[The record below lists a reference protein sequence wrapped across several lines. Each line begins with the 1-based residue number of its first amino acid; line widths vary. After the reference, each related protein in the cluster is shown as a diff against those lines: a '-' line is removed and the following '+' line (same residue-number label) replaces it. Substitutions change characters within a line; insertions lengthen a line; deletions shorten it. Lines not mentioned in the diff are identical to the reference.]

1 MWFSANRGW
10 LRSALVMALSA
21 GFGFFGPT
29 RIAASPEPV
38 LRVRQEA
45 RNGKLSLEY
54 GPVTLSANVAY
65 SGTLVPVSVTA
76 AVPIDGWL
84 SSFSVELVDAQGKRI
99 KAPLLHHA
107 GLFAPT
113 ERDLFSPAMRRIV
126 AFGSETETIRLPGEL
141 GYRVE
146 KGDSVLMLAAL
157 FNATEETYEGVY
169 LRISMEYADARRD
182 RRHQDVL
189 PLYLDVLPPG
199 GRMYDVPPGESKR
212 SWDWSPAVSGR
223 ILALGG
229 HLHKYGQKLVL
240 EDVTTGDT
248 LWIGTGSYDAQGEL
262 TGVSRK
268 IYLRGMRLQR
278 EHVYRLT
285 AVYNNPTD
293 EVVRGAMGKI
303 GGVFLPDRSERIAAD
318 RTDADYLRD
327 WHAMVQHSHEMDH
340 VKSTEQRV
348 THAHKH

>member
-1 MWFSANRGW
+1 MSTLGV
-10 LRSALVMALSA
+10 LVFL
-21 GFGFFGPT
+21 GPEH
-29 RIAASPEPV
+29 AAAAPEPA
-38 LRVRQEA
+38 LRVRHEA
-45 RNGKLSLEY
+45 RRGRLSFEY
-54 GPVTLSANVAY
+54 GPVTLSANVNY

-84 SSFSVELVDAQGKRI
+84 RSFSVELVDAQGHRI
-99 KAPLLHHA
+99 KQPLLHHA

-157 FNATEETYEGVY
+157 FNATARTHEGVF
-169 LRISMEYADARRD
+169 LRISMDYADARRD
-182 RRHQDVL
+182 RSHLDVL

-199 GRMYDVPPGESKR
+199 GRMYDVPPGGSKR
-212 SWDWSPAVSGR
+212 SWDWSPAISGR
-223 ILALGG
+223 VLALGG

-248 LWIGTGSYDAQGEL
+248 LWTGSGSYDEEGEL

-268 IYLRGMRLQR
+268 IYLRGLRLER

-285 AVYNNPTD
+285 AVYDNPTG

-303 GGVFLPDRSERIAAD
+303 GGVFLPDRLTRMAAD

-327 WHAMVQHSHEMDH
+327 WQAMVQHSHEMDH

-348 THAHKH
+348 TNAHKH